1 MSTVLGVLRKR
12 LLAPSL
18 ASVSFAGRGFPVV
31 HTDATARLEAV
42 PQAVVCGFEW
52 AVEGASLWEIERRL
66 ALVEP
71 EQRGFAYEGATMGYT
86 ILDAMPGGGRNRTR
100 ELLEGPGR
108 PHIFLTY
115 IGIGFAMA
123 RLPRPLWK
131 NILPELTGVAYH
143 PVMSWLAVDGYG
155 FDRAYFDT
163 DKWVGDQADPVP
175 YPWAGCPEY
184 FGRAFDQGVGRALW
198 FIHGGNPGAVA
209 TAIGRFAERR
219 RPDLWSGAGLAATFA
234 GGADQQGLAEL
245 RRAAGEYYDELALGV
260 VFAVKA
266 RTYAGYV
273 PAHTH
278 LAAGALTGLPVGE
291 LQAVSDRTEAVDDD
305 GGPLPRYELWR
316 SAIRAE
322 FRPRARRA
330 AS

>member
-1 MSTVLGVLRKR
+1 MSTVIGVLRKR
-12 LLAPSL
+12 FLAPSL
-18 ASVSFAGRGFPVV
+18 ASVGFAERGFPVT

-66 ALVEP
+66 ALIEP

-86 ILDAMPGGGRNRTR
+86 ILDAMPGGGRDRTR

-163 DKWVGDQADPVP
+163 EEVGRRA
-175 YPWAGCPEY
+175 
-184 FGRAFDQGVGRALW
+184 GRAGALPVGGPPGLLRPGVRPGHRPRAVV
-198 FIHGGNPGAVA
+198 HQ
-209 TAIGRFAERR
+209 RR
-219 RPDLWSGAGLAATFA
+219 RPGRRRRGGRPVRRAPA
-234 GGADQQGLAEL
+234 GGPVERGGARRDVRRRQRPGGLGRL
-245 RRAAGEYYDELALGV
+245 RRASGEHYDELALGV

-266 RTYAGYV
+266 RTYSGYV
-273 PAHTH
+273 PAHTQ
-278 LAAGALTGLPVGE
+278 LAAGVLTDLSVQGAQDL
-291 LQAVSDRTEAVDDD
+291 ADRTER
-305 GGPLPRYELWR
+305 G
-316 SAIRAE
+316 
-322 FRPRARRA
+322 RR
-330 AS
+330 

>member
-1 MSTVLGVLRKR
+1 MSTVFGVLRKR

-18 ASVSFAGRGFPVV
+18 ASVGFAERRFPVV

-52 AVEGASLWEIERRL
+52 AIEGAPLWEIERRL

-115 IGIGFAMA
+115 IGVGFAMA

-175 YPWAGCPEY
+175 YPWAGRPEY

-198 FIHGGNPGAVA
+198 FIHGGNPEAVA
-209 TAIGRFAERR
+209 AAIGRFAERR

-273 PAHTH
+273 PAHSH

-291 LQAVSDRTEAVDDD
+291 LQAISDRTEAVDDD

-316 SAIRAE
+316 AAIRAE

-330 AS
+330 VS

>member
-1 MSTVLGVLRKR
+1 MSTFLGVLRKR
-12 LLAPSL
+12 ALAPSL
-18 ASVSFAGRGFPVV
+18 ASVGFAERGFPVT

-52 AVEGASLWEIERRL
+52 AIEGASLWEIERRL

-86 ILDAMPGGGRNRTR
+86 ILDAMPGGGRERTR
-100 ELLEGPGR
+100 ALLEGPGKR
-108 PHIFLTY
+108 HIFLTY

-163 DKWVGDQADPVP
+163 AKWVDGQAEPVP
-175 YPWAGCPEY
+175 YPWAGRPEY
-184 FGRAFDQGVGRALW
+184 FRRAFDQGVGRALW
-198 FIHGGNPGAVA
+198 FIHGGDAGAVA
-209 TAIGRFAERR
+209 EAVGRFAEHRR
-219 RPDLWSGAGLAATFA
+219 ADLWSGVGLAATFA
-234 GGADQQGLAEL
+234 GGSDQNGLARL
-245 RRAAGEYYDELALGV
+245 RRAAGEYHDELALGA

-266 RTYAGYV
+266 RTYASYV

-278 LAAGALTGLPVGE
+278 LAAGVLADLSVGDAQD
-291 LQAVSDRTEAVDDD
+291 LADRTERADGDD
-305 GGPLPRYELWR
+305 GPEPPYELWR
-316 SAIRAE
+316 ERIRAE
-322 FRPRARRA
+322 FRPA
-330 AS
+330 AGRLAS